1 MHFYREIYKE
11 GIKDGMLLITAK
23 NILLTIETDPME
35 IIKKYDY
42 IGSSNTASS
51 AYYNSPYYLFDFG
64 GLFRLVRDNF
74 LIVGTIGTL
83 LCLMSMLFIK
93 QSTQLAEKKKELMNK
108 IFIVFIGM
116 SAPTLFSWMKVLF
129 GTLMI

>member
-1 MHFYREIYKE
+1 
-11 GIKDGMLLITAK
+11 MLLITVK

-51 AYYNSPYYLFDFG
+51 AYYNSSYYLFDFG

>member
-1 MHFYREIYKE
+1 MHFCREIYKE

>member
-1 MHFYREIYKE
+1 MHFCREIYKE

-116 SAPTLFSWMKVLF
+116 SAPTLFAWMKVLF

>member
-1 MHFYREIYKE
+1 MHFCREIYKE

-42 IGSSNTASS
+42 IGSSNMASS